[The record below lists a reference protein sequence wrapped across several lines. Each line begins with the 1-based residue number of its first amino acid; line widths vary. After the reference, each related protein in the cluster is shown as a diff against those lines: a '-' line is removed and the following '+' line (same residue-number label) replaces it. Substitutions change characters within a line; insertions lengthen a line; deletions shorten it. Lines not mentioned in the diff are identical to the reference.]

1 MQWKVIQRYTD
12 FQFKSLAITCD
23 TAISSIPEEASRTSL
38 PVTDHVIRKMVVSKN
53 FQKHFLYKDNSD
65 PQSPLMLCVWNKA
78 S

>member
-1 MQWKVIQRYTD
+1 MQWKAIKRYTD
-12 FQFKSLAITCD
+12 FQFESLPITCD

-53 FQKHFLYKDNSD
+53 FQKHFLYKDNSE
-65 PQSPLMLCVWNKA
+65 PHSLFMFCVWNKA